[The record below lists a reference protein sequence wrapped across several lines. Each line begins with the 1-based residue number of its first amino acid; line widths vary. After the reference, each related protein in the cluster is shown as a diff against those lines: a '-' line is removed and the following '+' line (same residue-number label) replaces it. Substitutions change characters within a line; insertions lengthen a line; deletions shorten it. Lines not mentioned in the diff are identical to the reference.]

1 MPNDL
6 IDKKQLFDNLAAWVA
21 RYRTGSYEV
30 STPTL
35 YKDCRDMLATI
46 NDLMERL
53 EEVLAER
60 LAGPADAAGPE
71 LPWALH
77 TAEGYHRLRVH
88 VWPSLEAP
96 RTVALTVADGWAEFA
111 ADEIEEGIGAMTE
124 AVRRIRAHASGK
136 DTTEALPSEEE
147 WPAEFLN
154 AKVRFWLCPDHR
166 RGSVEWRGDVAHC
179 LEPGCGKTSEGRS

>member
-6 IDKKQLFDNLAAWVA
+6 IGKKRLVDNLAAWVA

-30 STPTL
+30 PTQTL

-53 EEVLAER
+53 EEVLAEK
-60 LAGPADAAGPE
+60 LAEPTVDATTAGPE

-77 TAEGYHRLRVH
+77 DARGYRRLRVH

-96 RTVALTVADGWAEFA
+96 RTVALTVADGWAEFTA
-111 ADEIEEGIGAMTE
+111 EEIEEGIAAMSE
-124 AVRRIRAHASGK
+124 AVRRIRENASGAVTA
-136 DTTEALPSEEE
+136 DE
-147 WPAEFLN
+147 
-154 AKVRFWLCPDHR
+154 R
-166 RGSVEWRGDVAHC
+166 
-179 LEPGCGKTSEGRS
+179 